1 MVVTLMT
8 ELEMFPLVIAQALRG
23 QRFSET
29 ESVSKNMKNKVGE
42 KLL

>member
-8 ELEMFPLVIAQALRG
+8 EIEMFPLVIAQALRG

-29 ESVSKNMKNKVGE
+29 ESYPKT
-42 KLL
+42 